1 MAEYHALRFMVLF
14 GCLSGVGCATVPYQ
28 FGKVS
33 HAANDGPRAVVFAYG
48 KPNAPL
54 DKLAWVVGLPSRIL
68 PLHGGINNHS
78 LSQETADKLESY
90 LQDNGLEDVYVRV
103 NQYDPVGEWH
113 RLRDNDRVA
122 APWRYSVGMLGLV
135 GYTILP
141 GRVFGGDL
149 YNPFTDSLY
158 INSDVSAVVL
168 GEAAYAKDVRR
179 RKLPGTY
186 ATINEFPVLAL
197 WRHVHAVNDLLGYAR
212 ETNDWELER
221 ETYRVV
227 YPQMGI
233 HAAGGGHTIA
243 TFFTSIPIYGIPL
256 VACGG
261 ACVGHALGQSSIAQ
275 RKAEL
280 EQEESEIELVDHA
293 ELAQE

>member
-1 MAEYHALRFMVLF
+1 MAEFHLLRFVVLLS
-14 GCLSGVGCATVPYQ
+14 CLTGAGCATVPYQ
-28 FGKVS
+28 FGKAPQ
-33 HAANDGPRAVVFAYG
+33 AAKDGPLSVSFAYG

-149 YNPFTDSLY
+149 YNPFTNSLY

-168 GEAAYAKDVRR
+168 GEAAYAKDVRH

-212 ETNDWELER
+212 ETRDWELER

-243 TFFTSIPIYGIPL
+243 TLFTSIPIYGIPL
-256 VACGG
+256 VAWGG
-261 ACVGHALGQSSIAQ
+261 ACVGHAVGQSSIAQ

-280 EQEESEIELVDHA
+280 KREESEIELVDHA